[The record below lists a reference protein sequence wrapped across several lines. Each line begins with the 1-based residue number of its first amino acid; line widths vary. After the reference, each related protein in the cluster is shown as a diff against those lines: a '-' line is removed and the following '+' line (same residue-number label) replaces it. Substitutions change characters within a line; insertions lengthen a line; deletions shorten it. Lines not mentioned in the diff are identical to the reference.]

1 MTTIHLQ
8 PTKKNLLNQG
18 DETMYARVTTIQI
31 SPYRLDEAIWVLK
44 EQVVP
49 TIEQQNGFKG
59 YLMFVDRSTGK
70 SINVTL
76 WEEEADREVTG
87 SNSAYYREAIGKVVP
102 LLTDAPLVED
112 LELVIQI

>member
-1 MTTIHLQ
+1 
-8 PTKKNLLNQG
+8 
-18 DETMYARVTTIQI
+18 MYARVTTIQI
-31 SPYRLDEAIWVLK
+31 SPYRLDEAIGVLK

-49 TIEQQNGFKG
+49 TIQQQNGFKG

-87 SNSAYYREAIGKVVP
+87 PNSSYYRDAIGKVVP
-102 LLTDAPLVED
+102 LLEAAPSVED
-112 LELVIQI
+112 LEIVIQV

>member
-1 MTTIHLQ
+1 
-8 PTKKNLLNQG
+8 
-18 DETMYARVTTIQI
+18 MYARLTTIQI
-31 SPYRLDEAIWVLK
+31 SPYRLDEAIGVLK

-49 TIEQQNGFKG
+49 IVQQQNGFKG

-87 SNSAYYREAIGKVVP
+87 SNSAYYRDAIGKVVP
-102 LLTDAPLVED
+102 LLTDTPLVED
-112 LELVIQI
+112 LELAIQI

>member
-1 MTTIHLQ
+1 MICLQ
-8 PTKKNLLNQG
+8 QTNKNLLNQG
-18 DETMYARVTTIQI
+18 DETMYARVTTLQI
-31 SPYRLDEAIWVLK
+31 SPYRVDEAVGVLK

-49 TIEQQNGFKG
+49 TIQQQNGFKG

-76 WEEEADREVTG
+76 WDEEADREITG

-102 LLTDAPLVED
+102 LLMDAPLVED
-112 LELVIQI
+112 LELVIQV

>member
-1 MTTIHLQ
+1 
-8 PTKKNLLNQG
+8 
-18 DETMYARVTTIQI
+18 
-31 SPYRLDEAIWVLK
+31 
-44 EQVVP
+44 
-49 TIEQQNGFKG
+49 
-59 YLMFVDRSTGK
+59 
-70 SINVTL
+70 L

>member
-1 MTTIHLQ
+1 
-8 PTKKNLLNQG
+8 
-18 DETMYARVTTIQI
+18 MYARVTTIQI
-31 SPYRLDEAIWVLK
+31 SPYRLDEAIGVLR

-49 TIEQQNGFKG
+49 SIQQQNGFKG

-70 SINVTL
+70 SMNITL
-76 WEEEADREVTG
+76 WDEEADREITG
-87 SNSAYYREAIGKVVP
+87 SNSAYYRDAIGKVVP